1 MLKAAV
7 MKSSREN
14 RSRKRADRG
23 VAWWSTLLLAAL
35 GAVLTALFL
44 SGRLLLSLEEPGT
57 EQTRV
62 PVTALPHPD
71 DSVAVA
77 RRPNGSEPLRFDA
90 TIEGG
95 SILGNY
101 VSVAT
106 LQR

>member
-1 MLKAAV
+1 MLI
-7 MKSSREN
+7 
-14 RSRKRADRG
+14 
-23 VAWWSTLLLAAL
+23 AL

-44 SGRLLLSLEEPGT
+44 TGRMLLSLEDPGAG
-57 EQTRV
+57 QTRV

-71 DSVAVA
+71 DRVAVA
-77 RRPNGSEPLRFDA
+77 RRPNGTEPLRFDA
-90 TIEGG
+90 RIEGG

>member
-1 MLKAAV
+1 

-14 RSRKRADRG
+14 RSRKRADRS

-57 EQTRV
+57 EHLG
-62 PVTALPHPD
+62 ALPHAD

-90 TIEGG
+90 MIEGG
-95 SILGNY
+95 GIFGNY